1 MSFFKD
7 LFGSHGGT
15 SDALPAPTG
24 ETALDIEIAAIF
36 RMLADMMGTENL
48 VIQAGK
54 MNAMALMRSENR
66 RERVLALMRILEED
80 PMLAPPPSETEIPE
94 ILVRMTEEIAR
105 IRVRRDLEDRI
116 ERKVT
121 EKLEQD
127 HEEYVEDIRRQVIS
141 EESPGAESPHDKKK
155 REDLEALENIRLTQ
169 SVMEL
174 LRPQNFDEII
184 GQERAVRSLMAKL
197 SSPYPQHLLLYGP
210 PGVGKTTAARL
221 VLEAAK
227 KRAVSP
233 FGESAPFVETDGTT
247 LRWDPR
253 DMTNPLLGSVHD
265 PIYQGAQKSL
275 ADSGVPEPKPGL
287 VTEAHGGILFID
299 EIGEMDEMLQNKLL
313 KVLEDKRAYFESAY
327 YDPDDK
333 RVPPYIKKLFEE
345 GAPADFVLIGAT
357 TRDADHINPALR
369 SRCAEIYFEPLTPAH
384 ILRIVENA
392 ARRLHVTLGEGVAEL
407 ISEYTIEGRKAI
419 NILADAYSLAV
430 NRLTDP
436 EIEEI
441 VSRETN
447 SADEGIGGGRVSD
460 LPKKQGLKM
469 AASDTARGT
478 KLSDEN
484 ISRETIGE
492 EEKSK
497 QGLKMAAPD
506 AVPDT
511 IVSGGTVS
519 RETIGG
525 ESGNERGLKPD
536 APDITPAEPQFGD
549 TVSRETI
556 KKKSEALRALRVTVT
571 KDDIYE
577 VVQVSRL
584 YPFGRK
590 KASDTPA
597 VGRVFGLGVAGFLGS
612 IIEIEA
618 VAFPAAE
625 KGKGTV
631 RFNETAGSMA
641 KDSVFNAAAVM
652 RRLTGR
658 DLHDYDIH
666 VNVIGGGNID
676 GPSAGTAILTAIVSA
691 VTGAPIRQDVAV
703 TGEISLQGEIKPVG
717 GVFEKAYGARQAGI
731 TTLIIPWEN
740 EKDIPE
746 EHLGLDIRRL
756 KHAEEAFDVLFANDA
771 WKAPV
776 PEEKS
781 A

>member
-7 LFGSHGGT
+7 LFVGDGKTEKPPELST
-15 SDALPAPTG
+15 EARVDA
-24 ETALDIEIAAIF
+24 EIATIF
-36 RMLADMMGTENL
+36 RMLADTMGTEHL

-54 MNAMALMRSENR
+54 MNAMTLMRSENR

-80 PMLAPPPSETEIPE
+80 PLLSPPPSEAEIPE
-94 ILVRMTEEIAR
+94 ILNRMTEQLAVILA
-105 IRVRRDLEDRI
+105 RRDLEDRI

-121 EKLEQD
+121 EKLEKD
-127 HEEYVEDIRRQVIS
+127 HEEYVDDIRRQVIS
-141 EESPGAESPHDKKK
+141 EESPGTESPHDKKK
-155 REDLEALENIRLTQ
+155 RENLEALENVHLTQ

-174 LRPQNFDEII
+174 LRPQSFDEIV

-233 FGESAPFVETDGTT
+233 FAEGAPFVETDGTT

-287 VTEAHGGILFID
+287 VTDAHGGILFID

-333 RVPPYIKKLFEE
+333 RVPPYIRKLFEE

-357 TRDADHINPALR
+357 TRDAEHINPALR

-384 ILRIVENA
+384 ILTIVENA
-392 ARRLHVTLGEGVAEL
+392 ARRLNVQLAEGAARL

-419 NILADAYSLAV
+419 NILADAYSLAL
-430 NRLTDP
+430 NRLGDA
-436 EIEEI
+436 EIEQI
-441 VSRETN
+441 VSRETMN
-447 SADEGIGGGRVSD
+447 EGED
-460 LPKKQGLKM
+460 
-469 AASDTARGT
+469 AAA
-478 KLSDEN
+478 
-484 ISRETIGE
+484 
-492 EEKSK
+492 
-497 QGLKMAAPD
+497 
-506 AVPDT
+506 
-511 IVSGGTVS
+511 
-519 RETIGG
+519 
-525 ESGNERGLKPD
+525 GNE
-536 APDITPAEPQFGD
+536 QD
-549 TVSRETI
+549 TVSRET
-556 KKKSEALRALRVTVT
+556 ATVPLLVT

-577 VVQVSRL
+577 VAQVSRL
-584 YPFGRK
+584 YQFGRR

-641 KDSVFNAAAVM
+641 KDSVFNAASVM
-652 RRLTGR
+652 RQLTGR
-658 DLHDYDIH
+658 DIHDYDIH

-676 GPSAGTAILTAIVSA
+676 GPSAGTAILAAIVSA
-691 VTGAPIRQDVAV
+691 VTGAAIRQDVAV

-731 TTLIIPWEN
+731 STLIIPWEN
-740 EKDIPE
+740 KKDIPE
-746 EHLGLDIRRL
+746 EHLGLTIHRL
-756 KHAEEAFDVLFANDA
+756 KKAEEAFAILFADDK
-771 WKAPV
+771 WK
-776 PEEKS
+776 EKGES
-781 A
+781 HDGRTHSTAEH

>member
-7 LFGSHGGT
+7 LFHGGKDDRAAAP
-15 SDALPAPTG
+15 SKEAAIDA
-24 ETALDIEIAAIF
+24 EIAALF
-36 RMLADMMGTENL
+36 RMLADTMGTERL

-54 MNAMALMRSENR
+54 MNAMSLMRSADR

-80 PMLAPPPSETEIPE
+80 PLLAPPPSAAEIPE
-94 ILVRMTEEIAR
+94 ILGRMTEQMATILAR
-105 IRVRRDLEDRI
+105 RSLEDRI
-116 ERKVT
+116 ERKVN
-121 EKLEQD
+121 EKLEKE
-127 HEEYVEDIRRQVIS
+127 HEDYVEDIRRQVIS

-155 REDLEALENIRLTQ
+155 REDLEALEHVHLTR

-174 LRPQNFDEII
+174 LRPQAFSEIV

-227 KRAVSP
+227 KRAISP
-233 FGESAPFVETDGTT
+233 FGADAPFVETDGTT

-333 RVPPYIKKLFEE
+333 RVPPYIRKLFDE

-357 TRDADHINPALR
+357 TREADHINPALR

-384 ILRIVENA
+384 ILMIIENA
-392 ARRLHVTLGEGVAEL
+392 AKRLNVTLAPGAAEL

-419 NILADAYSLAV
+419 NILADAYSLAL
-430 NRLTDP
+430 NRLD
-436 EIEEI
+436 EAALSRMAED
-441 VSRETN
+441 VSRETRGDGAQI
-447 SADEGIGGGRVSD
+447 SLSE
-460 LPKKQGLKM
+460 
-469 AASDTARGT
+469 TAPRD
-478 KLSDEN
+478 K
-484 ISRETIGE
+484 
-492 EEKSK
+492 
-497 QGLKMAAPD
+497 AAPGTLD
-506 AVPDT
+506 AAH
-511 IVSGGTVS
+511 SAERGGPAAFAETVS
-519 RETIGG
+519 RETSPENPTAG
-525 ESGNERGLKPD
+525 EELSPPSKIYGKEMAAAA
-536 APDITPAEPQFGD
+536 APHDLTDTAHGAPAAFA
-549 TVSRETI
+549 ETI
-556 KKKSEALRALRVTVT
+556 SGENIFTPPLTVM
-571 KDDIYE
+571 KEDIYE
-577 VVQVSRL
+577 VARVSRL
-584 YPFGRK
+584 HPFGRK
-590 KASDTPA
+590 KASDSPA

-625 KGKGTV
+625 AGKGTV

-641 KDSVFNAAAVM
+641 KDSVFNAASVM
-652 RRLTGR
+652 RQLTGR
-658 DLHDYDIH
+658 DIHDYDIH

-676 GPSAGTAILTAIVSA
+676 GPSAGTAILAAIVSA
-691 VTGAPIRQDVAV
+691 VTGAPIRQNVAV
-703 TGEISLQGEIKPVG
+703 TGEISLQGEMRPVG

-731 TTLIIPWEN
+731 STLIIPWEN

-746 EHLGLDIRRL
+746 AHLGLDIHRL
-756 KHAEEAFDVLFANDA
+756 RTAEEAFAILFADETWRA
-771 WKAPV
+771 HPAAPD
-776 PEEKS
+776 S
-781 A
+781 